1 MCGGRREGI
10 GETGSPRQLHQVSHT
25 SSPLTPTVKICCLL
39 IRLFKSKPN
48 PQEIIMSK
56 ILHSTFVHHCQST
69 CNKQG
74 LLYRMCSS
82 GYWHV
87 FSCLGVCLFQGQKGR
102 NARRPGTDG
111 VLLHTTYQLTS
122 SLVLSSFPQLDSY
135 EHYTTV
141 ALDGASG
148 DVRWQHTPSDFQLNP
163 AYRPVRLPQTEAK
176 HCSISIAKYFGRICP
191 ILGSNSECSGQT
203 VVALQQKMASNFFSW
218 CSLCA

>member
-1 MCGGRREGI
+1 MPGDQEQMVCCYI
-10 GETGSPRQLHQVSHT
+10 L
-25 SSPLTPTVKICCLL
+25 PT
-39 IRLFKSKPN
+39 
-48 PQEIIMSK
+48 
-56 ILHSTFVHHCQST
+56 
-69 CNKQG
+69 
-74 LLYRMCSS
+74 
-82 GYWHV
+82 
-87 FSCLGVCLFQGQKGR
+87 
-102 NARRPGTDG
+102 
-111 VLLHTTYQLTS
+111 QLTS

-203 VVALQQKMASNFFSW
+203 VVALQQKMPSNFFSW